1 MKELKTTQV
10 SIRLTDSERRTIKK
24 CAGDARMAEAEY
36 IRNKVLDRKEKA
48 RPPGVVEILN
58 HLLEANLST
67 ARDINQMARE
77 IRMQGSFSET
87 DYQEILQ
94 YLEKLNRNYEKV
106 AEQVTEVIL

>member
-36 IRNKVLDRKEKA
+36 IRNKVLDRKEK
-48 RPPGVVEILN
+48 
-58 HLLEANLST
+58 
-67 ARDINQMARE
+67 
-77 IRMQGSFSET
+77 T

-106 AEQVTEVIL
+106 AGQVTEVIL